1 MFDIKVII
9 KKKIEKIVNYPSP
22 LTFDLLDEMLVFN
35 PDKRINIENSF
46 NNFNS
51 KNIREG
57 IEDPF
62 YKGSFNF
69 DYDNNITLDSLIK
82 LLIKE
87 GMILNL
93 GLFKRFFFWVFFLE
107 IFLLNF
113 LLLLLL

>member
-1 MFDIKVII
+1 
-9 KKKIEKIVNYPSP
+9 
-22 LTFDLLDEMLVFN
+22 MLVFN
-35 PDKRINIENSF
+35 PDKRINIENFF

-69 DYDNNITLDSLIK
+69 DYDNNITLDILIK

-93 GLFKRFFFWVFFLE
+93 GLFKRFFFWLFFLE

>member
-1 MFDIKVII
+1 
-9 KKKIEKIVNYPSP
+9 
-22 LTFDLLDEMLVFN
+22 MLVFN

-93 GLFKRFFFWVFFLE
+93 GLFKRVFFLV
-107 IFLLNF
+107 IFFRNF
-113 LLLLLL
+113 FIKFSLIIIIVN